1 MRTGLWDRQ
10 GTNTANRQ
18 KVMTEMY
25 VSFSVK
31 SSDFGYK
38 LTHFRRDFVKSGV
51 TTLARGNCKSCINV
65 CFTIILLEDLDGERE
80 GERERFMCV
89 FATIDGY
96 LRRQQILTSWYLLP
110 K

>member
-38 LTHFRRDFVKSGV
+38 LTHFRRDFVYSGV
-51 TTLARGNCKSCINV
+51 ITLARGNCKSCINV
-65 CFTIILLEDLDGERE
+65 CFNYFDRGFRGRERE
-80 GERERFMCV
+80 IHVRICYDRWV
-89 FATIDGY
+89 FATVANTHQ
-96 LRRQQILTSWYLLP
+96 LVFAT
-110 K
+110 

>member
-1 MRTGLWDRQ
+1 MRTGFWDRQ

-38 LTHFRRDFVKSGV
+38 LTHFRRDFV
-51 TTLARGNCKSCINV
+51 
-65 CFTIILLEDLDGERE
+65 
-80 GERERFMCV
+80 
-89 FATIDGY
+89 
-96 LRRQQILTSWYLLP
+96 
-110 K
+110 